1 MPAWA
6 GMGPGMAPSLM
17 RRLDQGE
24 AGLEGRKVRLQEA
37 EAGLGVQGKGLGQ
50 GHLGGKPELGEEED
64 PLPPCRGSGS
74 GSGPPGP

>member
-24 AGLEGRKVRLQEA
+24 AGAEGRKVRLQEA

-64 PLPPCRGSGS
+64 PLPPRLSTRT
-74 GSGPPGP
+74 PGPS

>member
-24 AGLEGRKVRLQEA
+24 AGLEGRKARLRFLEA
-37 EAGLGVQGKGLGQ
+37 DRPALEARFALV
-50 GHLGGKPELGEEED
+50 
-64 PLPPCRGSGS
+64 
-74 GSGPPGP
+74 